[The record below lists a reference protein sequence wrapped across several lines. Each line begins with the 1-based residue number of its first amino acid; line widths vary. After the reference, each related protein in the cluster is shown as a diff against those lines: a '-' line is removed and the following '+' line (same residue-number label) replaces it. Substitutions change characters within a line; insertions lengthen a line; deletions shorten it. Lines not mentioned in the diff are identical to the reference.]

1 MLAKS
6 ITTFLGAVLDG
17 KTDDLALLEDAKSST
32 LSDVEVVVR
41 NDLKGL
47 AHSDVKPGCVNIG
60 VIV

>member
-1 MLAKS
+1 
-6 ITTFLGAVLDG
+6 LDG

-32 LSDVEVVVR
+32 LSDVEVVVK